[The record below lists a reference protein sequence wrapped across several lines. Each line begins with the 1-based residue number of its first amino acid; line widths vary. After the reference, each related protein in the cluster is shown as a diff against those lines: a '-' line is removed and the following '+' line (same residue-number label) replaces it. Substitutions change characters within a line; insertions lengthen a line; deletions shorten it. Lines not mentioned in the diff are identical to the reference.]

1 MTVTNT
7 VPGTTDV
14 GSAASGGGAVGS
26 HPVRRRHRRRLTG
39 SSFTPWLFLLPAVL
53 IFIVFKYLPMIEGI
67 RLSLYQVRPFL
78 GDLWVGFDNYARI
91 LGDER
96 FRDAIGHTLV
106 LALGQTIG
114 SMVIGFALALLL
126 EGHAKSLWFVR
137 SAVFLPVVAATAVI
151 GEIWRLL
158 FFPAPEGFVNTVL
171 SIVGLGPWTFLDS
184 PDTSLASVMFVGIW
198 KGAPYDMVLILAGLA
213 GIDRQQYEAS
223 AIDGA
228 TTLQRIRHITLPALR
243 PVITILLTLASI
255 RGLRVFTEVYV
266 LTGGGPAG
274 STDVWMTRVFTVAF
288 ERNEIGV
295 ASAGSVLL
303 FLITFA
309 LTVVV
314 QLYRRR
320 KEAR

>member
-1 MTVTNT
+1 M
-7 VPGTTDV
+7 
-14 GSAASGGGAVGS
+14 
-26 HPVRRRHRRRLTG
+26 RRRHRRRLTG
-39 SSFTPWLFLLPAVL
+39 STFTPWLFLLPALL
-53 IFIVFKYLPMIEGI
+53 IFAVFKYLPMAEGV
-67 RLSLYQVRPFL
+67 RLSLYRVRPFL
-78 GDLWVGFDNYARI
+78 GDLWVGLDNYARI

-96 FRDAIGHTLV
+96 FRAAIGHTLV
-106 LALGQTIG
+106 LAVGQTLG

-158 FFPAPEGFVNTVL
+158 FFPAPEGFVNSAL
-171 SIVGLGPWTFLDS
+171 SLVGLGPWTFLDS
-184 PDTSLASVMFVGIW
+184 PDTSLASVVFVGIW

-213 GIDRQQYEAS
+213 GIDRRQYEAS

-228 TTLQRIRHITLPALR
+228 STAQRVRHITLPALR

-288 ERNEIGV
+288 ERDEIGV

-303 FLITFA
+303 FLVTFA

-314 QLYRRR
+314 QVHRRR
-320 KEAR
+320 KEAG